1 MKTIIACLDGSTH
14 ADDVITMAAWASGQ
28 TDANVSLLHMVP
40 THSEAPVSADLSG
53 QIGLGAK
60 SDLLEELTKIEQE
73 HGKLEQ
79 KKGQLI
85 LDHAKQVF
93 AAESTA
99 SVEVLHR
106 RGALV
111 DEIQRLEAG
120 VDLIVIGKRGETKT
134 DTQGHVGSN
143 LERVSRAVHKPLLIA
158 THQAK
163 PVERF
168 LIAYDGR
175 ASSNEAVEFAV
186 SSPLLKGLECHLLK
200 VGTDNSLS
208 DGIVRKAKTR
218 LEGAGY
224 TVKTRIEDV
233 SSVDQAVTDYVTN
246 NQIDLLLMGAY
257 GHSPL
262 RRFFLGSTTMTQI
275 CQSKVPVLLFRQV
288 GD

>member
-1 MKTIIACLDGSTH
+1 MKTIIACLDGSAH
-14 ADDVITMAAWASGQ
+14 ADDVITLAAWASERTG
-28 TDANVSLLHMVP
+28 ANVSLLHMVP
-40 THSEAPVSADLSG
+40 THVEAPVSADLSG

-85 LDHAKQVF
+85 LDHAKQAL
-93 AAESTA
+93 AARSTA
-99 SVEVLHR
+99 SVELLHR

-111 DEIQRLEAG
+111 DEIQQLEAG
-120 VDLIVIGKRGETKT
+120 TDLVIIGKRGETKT
-134 DTQGHVGSN
+134 DVQGHVGAN
-143 LERVSRAVHKPLLIA
+143 LERVSRAIHQPLLIA

-175 ASSNEAVEFAV
+175 ASSDKAVEFAM

-208 DGIVRKAKTR
+208 DAIVRKAKTK

-224 TVKTRIEDV
+224 SVKAKVVDV
-233 SSVDQAVTDYVTN
+233 SSVDQAMTHYVAKN
-246 NQIDLLLMGAY
+246 HIDLLLMGAY

-262 RRFFLGSTTMTQI
+262 RRFFLGSTTMAQI
-275 CQSKVPVLLFRQV
+275 SQSKVPVLLFR
-288 GD
+288 

>member
-1 MKTIIACLDGSTH
+1 MKTIIACLDGSAH
-14 ADDVITMAAWASGQ
+14 AENVLTMAAWAAGK
-28 TDANVSLLHMVP
+28 TGADVSLLHMVP
-40 THSEAPVSADLSG
+40 THAEAPVSADFSG

-85 LDHAKQVF
+85 LDHAKE
-93 AAESTA
+93 ALATGSTT
-99 SVEVLHR
+99 SVDLLHR

-111 DEIQRLEAG
+111 DEIQQLEADA
-120 VDLIVIGKRGETKT
+120 DLIVIGKRGETKT
-134 DTQGHVGSN
+134 DAEGHVGAN

-158 THQAK
+158 THQSK

-175 ASSNEAVEFAV
+175 TSSDKAVEFAV
-186 SSPLLKGLECHLLK
+186 SSPLLKGLECHLLN
-200 VGTDNSLS
+200 VSADNNLS
-208 DGIVRKAKTR
+208 GSIISKAKTK
-218 LEGAGY
+218 LEDAGY
-224 TVKTRIEDV
+224 TVKAKVENV
-233 SSVDQAVTDYVTN
+233 SSVNQAVIDYGAK

-262 RRFFLGSTTMTQI
+262 RRFFLGSTTMAQI
-275 CQSKVPVLLFRQV
+275 CQSKVPVLLFR
-288 GD
+288 

>member
-1 MKTIIACLDGSTH
+1 MKTIIACLDGSAH
-14 ADDVITMAAWASGQ
+14 ADNVLTMAAWAARQ
-28 TDANVSLLHMVP
+28 TKANLSLLHMVP
-40 THSEAPVSADLSG
+40 THAEVPVYPDFSG

-60 SDLLEELTKIEQE
+60 SDLLEELTRIEQE

-85 LDHAKQVF
+85 LEHAKQTL
-93 AAESTA
+93 AAQNTA
-99 SVEVLHR
+99 PVKLLHR

-111 DEIQRLEAG
+111 DEIGRLEADA
-120 VDLIVIGKRGETKT
+120 DLIIIGKRGETKT
-134 DTQGHVGSN
+134 DTQGHVGAN

-175 ASSNEAVEFAV
+175 ASSNAAVEFALT
-186 SSPLLKGLECHLLK
+186 SPLLKGLECHLLK

-208 DGIVRKAKTR
+208 DGIVRKAKTK
-218 LEGAGY
+218 LEAAGY
-224 TVKTRIEDV
+224 TVKAKVEDV
-233 SSVDQAVTDYVTN
+233 SSVDQAVTDYVTH

-262 RRFFLGSTTMTQI
+262 RRFFLGSTTMAQI
-275 CQSKVPVLLFRQV
+275 SQSKVPVLLFR
-288 GD
+288 

>member
-1 MKTIIACLDGSTH
+1 MKTIIACLDGSAH

-28 TDANVSLLHMVP
+28 TGATVRLLHMVP
-40 THSEAPVSADLSG
+40 SHSEAPVSADRSG

-85 LDHAKQVF
+85 LGHAKE
-93 AAESTA
+93 ALADLGTT
-99 SVEVLHR
+99 SVEPLHR

-111 DEIQRLEAG
+111 DEIQQQEADA
-120 VDLIVIGKRGETKT
+120 DLIIIGKRGETKT

-158 THQAK
+158 THQSR
-163 PVERF
+163 PVKRF

-175 ASSNEAVEFAV
+175 ASSDKAVDFAV
-186 SSPLLKGLECHLLK
+186 SSPLVTGLECHLLK
-200 VGTDNSLS
+200 VGTKNSLS
-208 DGIVRKAKTR
+208 DAILRKAKTK
-218 LEGAGY
+218 LEDAGY
-224 TVKTRIEDV
+224 SVKSTIADV
-233 SSVDQAVTDYVTN
+233 HSVDQAVIDYVAN
-246 NQIDLLLMGAY
+246 NEIDLLLMGAY

-262 RRFFLGSTTMTQI
+262 RRFFLGSTTMAQI
-275 CQSKVPVLLFRQV
+275 SRSKVPVLLFR
-288 GD
+288 